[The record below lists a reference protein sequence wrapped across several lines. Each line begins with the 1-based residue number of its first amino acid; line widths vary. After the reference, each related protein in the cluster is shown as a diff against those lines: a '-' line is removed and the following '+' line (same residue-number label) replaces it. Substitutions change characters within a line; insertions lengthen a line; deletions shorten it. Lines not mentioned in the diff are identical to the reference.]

1 MVGPAVGGM
10 LHQAKFR
17 TVQLPHFVLTLVWQL
32 PFQVL
37 THMSA
42 HRLSFGNYRAVRRK
56 VRLSEGGKVARCSI
70 KATYSLG
77 EMLAT

>member
-42 HRLSFGNYRAVRRK
+42 HKVPFGNYRK
-56 VRLSEGGKVARCSI
+56 VKLSEGHKVARCSV